1 MVVLAEELSRPF
13 FPVYVQEVAGP
24 IPGLSPGVIAALP
37 IAVFMLVWALSQLFG
52 AMWSE
57 RAGRRNA
64 FVCGALA
71 GAGGLAMTGLAAG
84 LLALLFWRCL
94 TSSAERRVGKECVI
108 TCRSGWSPVH

>member
-24 IPGLSPGVIAALP
+24 VPGLSPGVIAALP

-71 GAGGLAMTGLAAG
+71 GAGGLAMTGSATW
-84 LLALLFWRCL
+84 LLDPLFCLRITEGGSGTLLISVKGVENLNNR
-94 TSSAERRVGKECVI
+94 EK
-108 TCRSGWSPVH
+108 